1 MRKTEDWRIH
11 ISFEQFQKISWY
23 FLKWL
28 IEQRVADLL
37 VDDNFAYSSSL
48 VVEHNP
54 CHPARNVQ
62 QLTLKAT
69 AATSAESKRT
79 SFFPV

>member
-1 MRKTEDWRIH
+1 M
-11 ISFEQFQKISWY
+11 SFEQFQKLSWY

-48 VVEHNP
+48 VVEHDP
-54 CHPARNVQ
+54 CHPGRCST
-62 QLTLKAT
+62 LTLKAT
-69 AATSAESKRT
+69 TATSAESKRT